1 MDEKTTILFVTSNLG
16 KLSEAKIAL
25 KPFGLNVEAFQFNE
39 EIQEIQSSNLHFV
52 TADKLTKAVSI
63 VKNSSHKLGVMVE
76 DAGFFLEE
84 YSGFPGVY
92 SAYVHKTLGNQGIL
106 RTLNEVENRGAIFR
120 CVIGIYLNDREIYFE
135 GLCKGQVSKKA
146 RGKNG
151 FGYDPIFIPDG
162 GDGRTFA
169 EMTSEEKQIF
179 SHRGKALKKLRDYFE
194 ERNQSPTSNHGSES

>member
-1 MDEKTTILFVTSNLG
+1 M
-16 KLSEAKIAL
+16 
-25 KPFGLNVEAFQFNE
+25 
-39 EIQEIQSSNLHFV
+39 
-52 TADKLTKAVSI
+52 
-63 VKNSSHKLGVMVE
+63 
-76 DAGFFLEE
+76 
-84 YSGFPGVY
+84 
-92 SAYVHKTLGNQGIL
+92 
-106 RTLNEVENRGAIFR
+106 
-120 CVIGIYLNDREIYFE
+120 
-135 GLCKGQVSKKA
+135 SKKA